1 MLYRNLQDVVEV
13 GEVYIFTKLKVNNFK
28 KEDEDFFRLGTTYAS
43 RIVKNGR
50 QGKEEFEKAGVM
62 IGDQKVDG
70 TIIGIS
76 EVNVYEACENCWCK
90 VDEESFC
97 RKCNKKVDNKKKD
110 FNLVLYIQD
119 DEKEDEILDIF
130 GFKSTLGLTE
140 IETMEINEDN
150 LNKRMIGHKCVAH
163 YNINKN
169 GDFQKLKLEKFIMKS
184 T

>member
-1 MLYRNLQDVVEV
+1 MM
-13 GEVYIFTKLKVNNFK
+13 I
-28 KEDEDFFRLGTTYAS
+28 FFRLGTAYAS

-50 QGKEEFEKAGVM
+50 QEKEEFEKAGVM

-76 EVNVYEACENCWCK
+76 KVNIYESCENCSCK

-119 DEKEDEILDIF
+119 NDQDL
-130 GFKSTLGLTE
+130 
-140 IETMEINEDN
+140 
-150 LNKRMIGHKCVAH
+150 
-163 YNINKN
+163 
-169 GDFQKLKLEKFIMKS
+169 
-184 T
+184 